1 MPIPESEILPYLYNS
16 NNPGTKW
23 GSSGLIP
30 PRSLWKPVRQL
41 MIADWLGLMESARG
55 ESFRSGQRRGPVALA
70 EDKFYP
76 RIINPSISLQL
87 TPTTWGRL
95 RESPGSILPRTVW
108 KPQPH
113 WLVADWLGLMEPAG
127 GEGCL
132 SCQGRGCA
140 THGEI
145 EVPSPDQNPSISLQ
159 FQQTGNQ
166 DGDPTGRYRPT
177 QCVDLGS

>member
-87 TPTTWGRL
+87 Q
-95 RESPGSILPRTVW
+95 
-108 KPQPH
+108 QP
-113 WLVADWLGLMEPAG
+113 ADDK
-127 GEGCL
+127 GEH
-132 SCQGRGCA
+132 R
-140 THGEI
+140 
-145 EVPSPDQNPSISLQ
+145 
-159 FQQTGNQ
+159 
-166 DGDPTGRYRPT
+166 GRYRTARCANPF
-177 QCVDLGS
+177 GAG